1 MDTVQSGG
9 VMLQII
15 PEIKNNLESLDHLSV
30 LTETLSTKELFDLP
44 LEESLSRLFAH
55 EEVKVFGQHEVKFQC
70 VCSNKDVKS
79 FITVKSK

>member
-44 LEESLSRLFAH
+44 FRR
-55 EEVKVFGQHEVKFQC
+55 VFIKTICPRRG
-70 VCSNKDVKS
+70 KS
-79 FITVKSK
+79 IWTA